1 MKTTKPLATWKK
13 VAKKTLKYK
22 NIAAGTKIVIIFA
35 AKNRIKEKRTM
46 ATAIKAI
53 PTLYGEAARRF
64 RDMADEAER
73 EFDERPKRDI
83 TKDPSYIAM
92 YRILERSNLSL

>member
-1 MKTTKPLATWKK
+1 
-13 VAKKTLKYK
+13 
-22 NIAAGTKIVIIFA
+22 
-35 AKNRIKEKRTM
+35 M

-73 EFDERPKRDI
+73 EYEKRPKRDI

-92 YRILERSNLSL
+92 CQILENSNLSL

>member
-1 MKTTKPLATWKK
+1 MEKSCKMCTETQEYYCWHRNCDYLCRVKETK
-13 VAKKTLKYK
+13 
-22 NIAAGTKIVIIFA
+22 GEKI
-35 AKNRIKEKRTM
+35 M

-53 PTLYGEAARRF
+53 PTLYGDAARRF

-73 EFDERPKRDI
+73 KYDERPKRDI

-92 YRILERSNLSL
+92 CRILERSNLSL

>member
-1 MKTTKPLATWKK
+1 MVKK
-13 VAKKTLKYK
+13 HWIFGI
-22 NIAAGTKIVIIFA
+22 NTKIVTIFA
-35 AKNRIKEKRTM
+35 AQLKNSRKTM

-92 YRILERSNLSL
+92 CRILERSNLSL

>member
-1 MKTTKPLATWKK
+1 
-13 VAKKTLKYK
+13 
-22 NIAAGTKIVIIFA
+22 
-35 AKNRIKEKRTM
+35 M

-73 EFDERPKRDI
+73 EFDMRPKRDI
-83 TKDPSYIAM
+83 TKEPEYVAM
-92 YRILERSNLSL
+92 REMLKRSGF

>member
-1 MKTTKPLATWKK
+1 MEKSRKNGKETLDFCHQHENCDYFCSVIEKTDK
-13 VAKKTLKYK
+13 
-22 NIAAGTKIVIIFA
+22 
-35 AKNRIKEKRTM
+35 TM

-92 YRILERSNLSL
+92 CRILERSNLSL

>member
-1 MKTTKPLATWKK
+1 MRRKIEKQTK
-13 VAKKTLKYK
+13 
-22 NIAAGTKIVIIFA
+22 
-35 AKNRIKEKRTM
+35 TM

-73 EFDERPKRDI
+73 EFDMQPKRDI
-83 TKDPSYIAM
+83 TKDPSYMLCAGFWKG
-92 YRILERSNLSL
+92 RISVCELWHFLMKIVL

>member
-1 MKTTKPLATWKK
+1 
-13 VAKKTLKYK
+13 
-22 NIAAGTKIVIIFA
+22 
-35 AKNRIKEKRTM
+35 M

-64 RDMADEAER
+64 RDLADEAER
-73 EFDERPKRDI
+73 RYDERPKRDI

-92 YRILERSNLSL
+92 CKILERSNLSL